1 MIIVGF
7 GLTGHYVAK
16 ALKKVEIPYIIL
28 ELNPE
33 TVAAEKK
40 LGENIVYGDACREGV
55 LEFAGIRKA
64 QTIVITIPQMDTVK
78 AILTDARRMN
88 PKIGIIT
95 RSRFISETAEL
106 YHLGADEVIVDEKE
120 TALQIFHRILSNQQ
134 VPVQDADL
142 YGKQA
147 RSEIYDKYIEKPI
160 HSNIRTSA
168 KGSRLDMIRI
178 RAKQAGEMMAKNTS
192 RVEQIRVE
200 KGADIAGKRIADVQM
215 RRNYGVSV
223 IAVRCVGKIDVIVSP
238 DGDTILNEG
247 DTAVVIGD
255 REAIGTIMIM
265 FAEKA
270 AYTT

>member
-1 MIIVGF
+1 
-7 GLTGHYVAK
+7 
-16 ALKKVEIPYIIL
+16 
-28 ELNPE
+28 
-33 TVAAEKK
+33 
-40 LGENIVYGDACREGV
+40 
-55 LEFAGIRKA
+55 
-64 QTIVITIPQMDTVK
+64 
-78 AILTDARRMN
+78 
-88 PKIGIIT
+88 
-95 RSRFISETAEL
+95 
-106 YHLGADEVIVDEKE
+106 
-120 TALQIFHRILSNQQ
+120 
-134 VPVQDADL
+134 
-142 YGKQA
+142 
-147 RSEIYDKYIEKPI
+147 
-160 HSNIRTSA
+160 
-168 KGSRLDMIRI
+168 MIRI